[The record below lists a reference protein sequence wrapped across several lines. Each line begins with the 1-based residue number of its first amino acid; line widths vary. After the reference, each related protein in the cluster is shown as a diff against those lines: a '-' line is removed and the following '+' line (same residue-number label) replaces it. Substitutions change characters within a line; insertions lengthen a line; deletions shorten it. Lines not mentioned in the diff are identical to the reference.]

1 MPVVIFRCHFGFSE
15 VMFGIIFSL
24 QMQSQC
30 HFGVLSCHVWASFE
44 GHQANENERHV
55 EQILDFGYWMLMLG
69 IRNFLVCKTTFIF
82 EVLSG
87 QVCCHLGVAKQN
99 ENKAHVKQNCHFE
112 DFWCSFLDHFLF
124 ANDQ

>member
-1 MPVVIFRCHFGFSE
+1 MGSFIL
-15 VMFGIIFSL
+15 L

-55 EQILDFGYWMLMLG
+55 KKIVDFGYWVLMLG
-69 IRNFLVCKTTFIF
+69 IIYFLVCKTTLSFF

-87 QVCCHLGVAKQN
+87 QVCCHLGVAEQN
-99 ENKAHVKQNCHFE
+99 ENKAHVKQNCHFW
-112 DFWCSFLDHFLF
+112 DFWCSFLDHFCGCK
-124 ANDQ
+124 